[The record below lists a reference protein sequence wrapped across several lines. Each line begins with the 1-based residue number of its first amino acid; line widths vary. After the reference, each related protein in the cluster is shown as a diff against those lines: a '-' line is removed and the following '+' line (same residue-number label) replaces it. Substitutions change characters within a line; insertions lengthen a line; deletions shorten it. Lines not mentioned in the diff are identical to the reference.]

1 MESNIIYKILNRNVI
16 LIGIIITY
24 LGNAYYMNSFIS
36 KAKEKLN
43 SNYRVIVNIYQLRK
57 KEACIKIYITLC
69 TLGIILKLHIISSEL
84 KDDEEY
90 KKVEINDFII
100 VITKVLLLIAL
111 FYSKNT
117 IRLEVTKGINLSI
130 YLYLTNED
138 NYINQESFMRI
149 STMPINSLNLL
160 TTKKLNKKFNYHS
173 FFYLANF
180 IYWILTLLYFVYQEE
195 NYKTILSILLVITNM
210 IVLSFILYY
219 LNSNKNDFTIVDQDY
234 ELPTIK
240 IKNEKPDVSNKRKTH
255 KSIVSILS
263 EESRNSNESEIDLKI
278 DNKVMQTENKETERT
293 RNKVEGFPSPRFGS
307 YNTSDLDL
315 RLSQEK
321 EVHTSKKYKTD
332 KLYSQIK
339 LPSFTTTENKLEN
352 LVVKISSD
360 PIISIEQINTYDKD
374 SANPYNDLFYKNSL
388 YSTKTKDS
396 FRIGSS
402 QVDIF
407 IKTYLLQTKIKYNN
421 TNKVLVKD
429 LLSFYLLESVIFNKL
444 FEKFNKN
451 QNLLSHYTETNED
464 TTYSIK
470 NNYSRRNN
478 KIRNT
483 TVLSKADF
491 SKINNT
497 ISCKNLVILQYSMN
511 NLHQTSEI
519 DSKRKNTSNN
529 SYEPFTEERIK
540 LEVLKYYHIEP
551 ILKVNGFSF
560 KTNYNGIDTIKQIPF
575 IIRSIQLFT
584 NSILNNTYQFIFQK
598 EIKEFFEL

>member
-69 TLGIILKLHIISSEL
+69 TLVIILKLHIISSEL

-100 VITKVLLLIAL
+100 VITKILLLIAL

-210 IVLSFILYY
+210 IVLCFILYY

-240 IKNEKPDVSNKRKTH
+240 IKNEKPDVSHKRKTH

-263 EESRNSNESEIDLKI
+263 EESRNSNESEIDLKL
-278 DNKVMQTENKETERT
+278 DNKVIQNENKETEKT
-293 RNKVEGFPSPRFGS
+293 RNKLEGFPSPRFGS

-321 EVHTSKKYKTD
+321 EIHTSKKYKTD

-339 LPSFTTTENKLEN
+339 LPSFTTENKLEN

-360 PIISIEQINTYDKD
+360 PIISIEQINTYDKE
-374 SANPYNDLFYKNSL
+374 SANPYNDLFYTNSL
-388 YSTKTKDS
+388 YSTKIKDS
-396 FRIGSS
+396 FRLGST
-402 QVDIF
+402 QVDII

-491 SKINNT
+491 TKINNT

-511 NLHQTSEI
+511 NMHQTSEI
-519 DSKRKNTSNN
+519 DSKRKSTSNI

-560 KTNYNGIDTIKQIPF
+560 KTNYNDIDTIKQIPF
-575 IIRSIQLFT
+575 IIRSIQLFA